1 MTTQTKPAAPRF
13 SPRRR
18 KRRSKGTIVF
28 RVIFLTMLAA
38 SLAAVLF
45 GLKVLCS
52 FLEDYEQSL
61 PEKAA
66 ENVISELRQ
75 GNTEAL
81 YQSAGF
87 VPNEY
92 EDDSAAR
99 EYVSSL
105 LDGELTCSK
114 NVKESSGGGLVY
126 NIKCDGKTVC
136 QLSLRKTGEKTEYGF
151 ELYEPGEFSG
161 LSVPTKEITVKAPD
175 SAQLYIRG
183 KRVTQEPVSTEAI
196 PECEHFCG
204 YIDKEVSMAAY
215 RISGFTELPEVSAVF
230 PDNSELK
237 CTRNGNEY
245 SFSLESG
252 DIPQELSE
260 LAVNA
265 SKTYS
270 KFISADAPFSAVA
283 AFVPEDVPFY
293 ENIRDYESNF
303 YTPHSDYDFLDVK
316 VCGSQR
322 YTEGCAAVRVT
333 YTQRIYAGWYGDF
346 DFPTDNTVYL
356 AEHGGEWL
364 VTDIVMN

>member
-1 MTTQTKPAAPRF
+1 MTTQTKPAAPRS

-18 KRRSKGTIVF
+18 KRKSKGTIVF

-45 GLKVLCS
+45 GLKVLWS

-75 GNTEAL
+75 GNIEAL

-87 VPNEY
+87 IPNEY

-105 LDGELTCSK
+105 LDGELSCSR
-114 NVKESSGGGLVY
+114 NIKESSGGGLVY
-126 NIKCDGKTVC
+126 NIKCDGRTVC
-136 QLSLRKTGEKTEYGF
+136 QLSLIKTGEKTEYGF
-151 ELYEPGEFSG
+151 ELYEPGEFSEI
-161 LSVPTKEITVKAPD
+161 SVPTKDITVTVPD

-183 KRVTQEPVSTEAI
+183 KRVAQEPVSSEEI
-196 PECEHFCG
+196 PECEHFRG
-204 YIDKEVSMAAY
+204 YIDKEVSIAHY
-215 RISGFTELPEVSAVF
+215 KIEGFTELPEVSAVLS
-230 PDNSELK
+230 DNSELK

-245 SFSLESG
+245 NFSPESS

-265 SKTYS
+265 SETYS

-316 VCGSQR
+316 VCEFQR
-322 YTEGCAAVRVT
+322 YTESCAAVRVT
-333 YTQRIYAGWYGDF
+333 YIQRIYAGWYGDF

-356 AEHGGEWL
+356 AEYGGKWL